1 MDVIEGMPQGKALDI
16 MQSSPVINFNCHLTG
31 TNNIKETAHSDV
43 VVITSGIGRKPGMS
57 RDELLA
63 TNMNIVRDVTLQVA
77 DASPDGIIIV
87 VTNPVDAMAH
97 LALRASGFPRE
108 RVFGLSGVLDGAR
121 LRTFIAAELK
131 VSPEDVYACVLGQH
145 GENMVVIPRLTTV
158 GGRPITEIF
167 SPQDIE
173 RLISRTVN
181 GGAEIVG
188 LLKTGSAFYAPS
200 AAVARM
206 VEAVILDEKK
216 ILTCATY
223 LDGEYGVSNSYLG
236 VPVKLGRGGI
246 EEIIQLNLT
255 DEEKAK
261 LAKSAAAVQSL
272 VKGMGLA

>member
-188 LLKTGSAFYAPS
+188 LLKTGSAYYAPS
-200 AAVARM
+200 AAAALM
-206 VEAVILDEKK
+206 AESILLDKK
-216 ILTCATY
+216 RVLNCAAY
-223 LDGEYGVSNSYLG
+223 LDGEYGLKGTVTG
-236 VPVKLGRGGI
+236 VPVKLGKDGVEQI
-246 EEIIQLNLT
+246 VELKLT
-255 DEEKAK
+255 PEEKAK
-261 LAKSAAAVQSL
+261 LNASAEAVRQAISQL
-272 VKGMGLA
+272 